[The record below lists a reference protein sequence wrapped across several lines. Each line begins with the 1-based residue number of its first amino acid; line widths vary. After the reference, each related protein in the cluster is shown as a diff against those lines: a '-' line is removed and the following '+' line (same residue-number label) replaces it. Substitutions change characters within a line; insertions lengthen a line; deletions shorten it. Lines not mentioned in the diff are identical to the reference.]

1 MVQSKSDLNFP
12 NNKSYFCCQ
21 LMFVAMAFLVCSAS
35 VIPGSPKYLHFANSH
50 LQLNN
55 PKHFLYVS
63 LNFFQLLYFFP
74 LDEGIL
80 SKQLFKS
87 KHTSGSSFKIQSY
100 IIAGKSLWRWRLS
113 NYITPPTMGVKAR
126 MQNAPFLLIH
136 PACHMLTTFVSRIM
150 LTFFLLG
157 SKVSTSHT
165 LLTPDPPL

>member
-74 LDEGIL
+74 LMKGFCLNNYLSPSTHLGVVLRYKAIL
-80 SKQLFKS
+80 FLGNRFD
-87 KHTSGSSFKIQSY
+87 
-100 IIAGKSLWRWRLS
+100 AGDSVT
-113 NYITPPTMGVKAR
+113 I
-126 MQNAPFLLIH
+126 
-136 PACHMLTTFVSRIM
+136 
-150 LTFFLLG
+150 
-157 SKVSTSHT
+157 SHH
-165 LLTPDPPL
+165 LQWG